1 MFKKRREKYPSRSR
15 MLVGTNSLVSKWR
28 N

>member
-15 MLVGTNSLVSKWR
+15 MLVGTNSLVNKWR